1 VPGEQ
6 APKRVVIEQ
15 RSDGSMI
22 LTNPIE
28 LSDVNRSMVHVFLD
42 RAERFPEL
50 TLLAELDDEGVW
62 HRLTYADA
70 LNGCRSVAQW
80 LLDNGASVH
89 RPLAILS
96 GSSISHFLMAWGA
109 QLAAVPYAP
118 VSLSYST
125 IPGAYPK
132 LGAVLDLVKPVFVF
146 AEEMATHEAA
156 LTSVGFDFDSVT
168 FISVELGDRMGV
180 EFADVVATAS
190 TTAVDVAIDTITHDT
205 ITRYMFTSGSTGMPK
220 GVIHTHGMACKLIA
234 GVEVRGARG
243 ASEEEVRVLEW
254 MPWSHVGAGVMR
266 INSIVNSAGSIY
278 LDTGRPV
285 PGQHR
290 ATIENLKVVKPT
302 TYVGSPLG
310 WAMLAEALEAD
321 HDLAR
326 TFFSNVRS
334 MASGSAAM
342 PMALAERIADLTEKY
357 MGGRVILSST
367 LKSTEVSLGLARFWP
382 VSSPE
387 VIGLPEPGAAIK
399 LVPLDDERF
408 ELRVLSAATTPG
420 YLNAPEKT
428 AESFDEDGFFRMGDA
443 VKWFDSSDPDEGLVF
458 AGRVAEQFKL
468 QSGTWVSAGSLRAEV
483 VTATSPYVRDAVV
496 CGLNQRYVALLLWPN
511 VEKCDALGS
520 QDAVRDVIAAGL
532 RHHNEANPGSSQR
545 IDRFLLLGSPPDAG
559 ANEITDKGYINQGA
573 AQTHRA
579 DDIERLYASDPD
591 PAVIT
596 VEQR

>member
-1 VPGEQ
+1 
-6 APKRVVIEQ
+6 
-15 RSDGSMI
+15 M
-22 LTNPIE
+22 
-28 LSDVNRSMVHVFLD
+28 
-42 RAERFPEL
+42 
-50 TLLAELDDEGVW
+50 
-62 HRLTYADA
+62 
-70 LNGCRSVAQW
+70 
-80 LLDNGASVH
+80 
-89 RPLAILS
+89 
-96 GSSISHFLMAWGA
+96 
-109 QLAAVPYAP
+109 
-118 VSLSYST
+118 
-125 IPGAYPK
+125 
-132 LGAVLDLVKPVFVF
+132 
-146 AEEMATHEAA
+146 
-156 LTSVGFDFDSVT
+156 
-168 FISVELGDRMGV
+168 
-180 EFADVVATAS
+180 VATAS